1 MTHTFVIH
9 IEPSMLRRAWNAWCF
24 AGGRGWGLLIS
35 FVIMAAASTYLFR
48 DGSHDTASV
57 VALTFA
63 CLSVTIYGLFYFS
76 GLRRAQAKSEAL
88 IDGRVTY
95 VFSDA
100 TIEGSSALGSIAL
113 AWSALAEVRGYRD
126 LVLLGFR
133 GAMYSPLP
141 SAQIPPDALAFL
153 INHAR
158 SAGAKI
164 AGL

>member
-1 MTHTFVIH
+1 MAHKFEVKV
-9 IEPSMLRRAWNAWCF
+9 EQRMMRQAWNAWFF
-24 AGGRGWGLLIS
+24 ARGFAWKLAVAVSIILVPVYLDLRAGLLGTTSI
-35 FVIMAAASTYLFR
+35 VL
-48 DGSHDTASV
+48 
-57 VALTFA
+57 LTF
-63 CLSVTIYGLFYFS
+63 LGIMTLITVFGYTN

-88 IDGRVTY
+88 LDGRVTY
-95 VFSDA
+95 IFSDA

-153 INHAR
+153 IDRAR

>member
-1 MTHTFVIH
+1 MTHTFVIQ
-9 IEPSMLRRAWNAWCF
+9 IEPSMLRRSWNAWCF
-24 AGGRGWGLLIS
+24 AGGRGWRLLIA
-35 FVIMAAASTYLFR
+35 FVIMSAGLIYLFR
-48 DGSHDTASV
+48 DGSPDTSSIV
-57 VALTFA
+57 LLTAA
-63 CLSVTIYGLFYFS
+63 CLSVTMGCLFYFL

-88 IDGRVTY
+88 IDGRATY
-95 VFSDA
+95 TFSDA
-100 TIEGSSALGSIAL
+100 TIEASSALGSIAL

-141 SAQIPPDALAFL
+141 FAQIPPDALAFL
-153 INHAR
+153 IGRAR